1 MKWPLRALVAL
12 PFLVAACSTP
22 SEPPAQSTAQTPAP
36 SAAAPPSATATPG
49 VVSGRVPIGG
59 AGQTSIVV
67 LQPKAPV
74 EAPQVLPPVMDQ
86 VALTFIPGVLLV
98 RTGQPVEFRNS
109 DDVLH
114 NVRVNEDATKAG
126 TFNVAIPMGEDYR
139 FTFEKEGFYNVGC
152 DIHPAMSA
160 TIYASSSPYAT
171 LSDKAGKFEIR
182 DVPPGTYNAVVYA
195 GTQRIER
202 PVEVPATG
210 TEVDFTR

>member
-1 MKWPLRALVAL
+1 
-12 PFLVAACSTP
+12 
-22 SEPPAQSTAQTPAP
+22 
-36 SAAAPPSATATPG
+36 
-49 VVSGRVPIGG
+49 VPTGG

-67 LQPKAPV
+67 LQPKTPV
-74 EAPQVLPPVMDQ
+74 DAPQVLPPVMDQ

-98 RTGQPVEFRNS
+98 RTGHPVEFRNS

-139 FTFEKEGFYNVGC
+139 FTFEKE
-152 DIHPAMSA
+152 
-160 TIYASSSPYAT
+160 ASPSPYAT

-195 GTQRIER
+195 GSQRIER
-202 PVEVPATG
+202 PVEVPPSG

>member
-1 MKWPLRALVAL
+1 MRALVAL

-22 SEPPAQSTAQTPAP
+22 PEPPAESTASKPP
-36 SAAAPPSATATPG
+36 PAAAAMPSATQG
-49 VVSGRVPIGG
+49 VVAGRVPTGG

-74 EAPQVLPPVMDQ
+74 DSPQVLPPVMDQ

-98 RTGQPVEFRNS
+98 RTGHPVEFRNS

-160 TIYASSSPYAT
+160 TIYASPSPYAT

-195 GTQRIER
+195 GSQRIER
-202 PVEVPATG
+202 PVDVPPSG
-210 TEVDFTR
+210 TEVDFTQ

>member
-1 MKWPLRALVAL
+1 MKWSLGALVAL
-12 PFLVAACSTP
+12 SFLVAACSS
-22 SEPPAQSTAQTPAP
+22 SEPPAASTTSTTAPAP
-36 SAAAPPSATATPG
+36 AAPASATQS
-49 VVSGRVPIGG
+49 VVAGRVPTGG
-59 AGQTSIVV
+59 VGQSSIVV
-67 LQPKAPV
+67 LLPKVAV
-74 EAPQVLPPVMDQ
+74 DVPQVLPPVMDQ

-98 RTGQPVEFRNS
+98 RTGHPVDFRNS

-152 DIHPAMSA
+152 DIHPAMAA
-160 TIYASSSPYAT
+160 TIYATPSPYAT
-171 LSDKAGKFEIR
+171 LSDTAGKFEIR

-195 GTQRIER
+195 GSQKIER
-202 PVEVPATG
+202 PIEVPPSG

>member
-1 MKWPLRALVAL
+1 MKWPSRALVAL

-22 SEPPAQSTAQTPAP
+22 PEPPAESTASNPPPAAAATP
-36 SAAAPPSATATPG
+36 SASQG
-49 VVSGRVPIGG
+49 VVGGRVPIGG

-74 EAPQVLPPVMDQ
+74 DSPQVLPPVMDQ
-86 VALTFIPGVLLV
+86 VALTFIPGLLLV
-98 RTGQPVEFRNS
+98 RTGHPVEFRNS

-160 TIYASSSPYAT
+160 TIYATPSPYAT

-195 GTQRIER
+195 GSQRIER
-202 PVEVPATG
+202 PVDVPPAG